1 MNRTFGLLAPA
12 VALTAA
18 AIAGTGAAAA
28 QAAPAPASH
37 VVASHVVSHV
47 VPHLS
52 GVFQPIR
59 NVGNNLCL
67 EPTTPAGPNSPV
79 LQEPCAQSGTNEA
92 ILQGWETQQLGGST
106 YKFVNQASGACL
118 FAFVGAQNG
127 APMGLDTCR
136 TVSNEEFDAHTT
148 LPNVSVLESKIH
160 FSDTGF
166 CMDVPGAST
175 TPGLQLQLF
184 NCNGTLAQRW
194 VVGFPPPTP

>member
-1 MNRTFGLLAPA
+1 MNKIFGLLAPA

-18 AIAGTGAAAA
+18 AVAGTGAAAA

-37 VVASHVVSHV
+37 AGSHVVK
-47 VPHLS
+47 PFD
-52 GVFQPIR
+52 GVFEPIR

-67 EPTTPAGPNSPV
+67 EPTQPAGPNSPV
-79 LQEPCAQSGTNEA
+79 LQEPCAQPGTPGNDF
-92 ILQGWETQQLGGST
+92 ILQGWQTIQLSGST
-106 YKFVNQASGACL
+106 YKFINNGSGACL
-118 FAFVGAQNG
+118 FAFTSAHNG

-136 TVSNEEFDAHTT
+136 NVSNEEFDAHTT
-148 LPNVSVLESKIH
+148 LPNVSVLESKIG

-175 TPGLQLQLF
+175 NTGLQLQLF

-194 VVGFPPPTP
+194 VIGFPPPAP